1 LRQLQQKLS
10 MLIPRGE
17 VERPV
22 ERSGPVVRQMGVWRH
37 ATDGSLEAPV
47 SNIAAAARLVGG
59 DVLTQALQE
68 LKSPR
73 NSPGYWTVRA
83 ARRCASSG
91 RGPAVWEQ
99 FERKVQRYQDI
110 GNAEAHKKSRWSCS
124 GPDCR
129 GLAGCPFPRE
139 FAITSAEGCQREDSG
154 RAA

>member
-1 LRQLQQKLS
+1 

-73 NSPGYWTVRA
+73 NSPGYWTVRV

-91 RGPAVWEQ
+91 RGPAVWEPVRTQ
-99 FERKVQRYQDI
+99 GPALSRYRQCGSPQEI
-110 GNAEAHKKSRWSCS
+110 SLELFGA
-124 GPDCR
+124 
-129 GLAGCPFPRE
+129 
-139 FAITSAEGCQREDSG
+139 
-154 RAA
+154 